1 VAARVFRRTGSRARG
16 SGSIVS
22 DMGGTWR
29 TALVAAAVAAAL
41 GGCTGIGS
49 TPTAATTS
57 ACDAARAAFQAGIN
71 TLPTPAPSSDAA
83 QMGQYRTQLGSALQI
98 VVGNPTC
105 FDPQLS
111 RGMGF

>member
-1 VAARVFRRTGSRARG
+1 
-16 SGSIVS
+16 
-22 DMGGTWR
+22 
-29 TALVAAAVAAAL
+29 VAAAVAAAL

-105 FDPQLS
+105 FDPQLVGTS
-111 RGMGF
+111 RQVLAELNKPTFEVPDSNSFFR